1 MIMRCRPCLIVSLV
15 SLAVVAVSFQN
26 LRVTVN
32 GKPDSAA
39 IVRNGKV
46 FVSEDALK
54 AAGASVARS
63 ASGVSITF
71 TPAAGRNQVEAA
83 EGKLGDWLSNGTWR
97 VRVTKVEPAPNPFGK
112 GPGFRATIEIRN
124 LGTRA
129 QSPFGTGMDKLQI
142 IDSKGNTLA
151 FQQAS
156 LKDFFKDIAPANG
169 FTNEVLFGDPTN
181 ALAEVGEPDKLLI
194 LFRATGG
201 KTLVNFRVDLRE

>member
-1 MIMRCRPCLIVSLV
+1 MPSRISTVVLIAA
-15 SLAVVAVSFQN
+15 LAVVAVSVQS
-26 LRVTVN
+26 LRVTIN
-32 GKPDSAA
+32 GKPDPTA
-39 IVRNGKV
+39 IVRSGKV

-54 AAGASVARS
+54 ASGASVVRS
-63 ASGVSITF
+63 ESGVSITF

-83 EGKLGDWLSNGTWR
+83 EGKLGDWLNNGTWR

-112 GPGFRATIEIRN
+112 GPGFRATVEIRN
-124 LGTRA
+124 LGNRA

-169 FTNEVLFGDPTN
+169 FTNEVLFGEPTN
-181 ALAEVGEPDKLLI
+181 AFTEVGEPDKLLI

-201 KTLVNFRVDLRE
+201 KTLGNFRVDLRE